1 VALFCGVTWWWGRGR
16 PERVW
21 TIFVAGAGV
30 FLSLYVLGLYYFRF
44 RVIGEPARL
53 LPELDLALILV
64 FVEIVRALWKNQRL
78 RLLAVFLV
86 ILGFCPAI
94 RYVRHAWSPFPKAGP
109 LEKQYDYAILKWVH
123 EHLPDQRIF
132 ATGTVRFWFNAWFD
146 NPQVDGGS
154 AQGML
159 NQMLPMANWQI
170 TAGDKGQPA
179 ILWLQALGADAI
191 VVADRTS
198 LDWYHDYQRPEKFR
212 GLTPVL
218 YDDGHGTVIYRIPRL
233 YPGIGRVVDTAKIAE
248 MGTVRGG
255 DDVNT
260 LARYV
265 AVVDSPDQS
274 PVQVNWIGSD
284 QLEVQAQVSQGKSLL
299 LQETYDP
306 GWHVYEEG
314 RALSVR
320 AEAATNFML
329 IDVPEGNHKIQV
341 RFETP
346 LENRIGRGISILGL
360 ILVAGLFAQAAT
372 LAYQRKLLTTK

>member
-1 VALFCGVTWWWGRGR
+1 
-16 PERVW
+16 
-21 TIFVAGAGV
+21 
-30 FLSLYVLGLYYFRF
+30 LYVLGLYYFRF

-132 ATGTVRFWFNAWFD
+132 ATGTVRFWFNAWLD